1 MDIALLALGL
11 IALAAGTGLCGR
23 FVSILPLPLLQI
35 ALGAALGL
43 TNVPGLQVNL
53 EPEVFLLLFVPPLLF
68 ADGWRLPKREAFHLR
83 GQILLHA
90 FLLVLVNVLLL
101 GYFLHW
107 LRPDIPLWA
116 AFALGS
122 VLSPTD
128 AVAVSAIAS
137 RIKVP
142 RTLLHI
148 VQGEALL
155 NDASGLVA
163 LKFSLLA
170 SIGAFSMGGA
180 AFNVLL
186 VSAAGAAIGV
196 LLATGYGRLRTWLSE
211 ADGSTTIPL
220 VLYLVLLPFGA
231 YFVAEAVHVSG
242 ILAAAAAGI
251 TMSYVDPK
259 HDDNA
264 ALRLQAGNFF
274 SLFAYVLNGIIF
286 LLLGLQ
292 LPHVIRDG
300 IQTAAASGHTA
311 LHLLMLVVTMTGLI
325 LLIRLAWGYGSAR
338 IARLSRAVMSGDEP
352 VAPMPEGRILL
363 AHTVAGIRGAVTL
376 AAAISL
382 PLQIAAGKTFPA
394 RDELILV
401 AAGVIVLTLLIAS
414 VCLPLLLRDLPADDE
429 IAVEEERAGAAV
441 KASRAAIE
449 ALANDAGL
457 EQDGPGN
464 GSSVVQVISDEYK
477 QRIDAEA
484 HGADSEIDPSHD
496 HHLNKQARLVGLRA
510 EREELHRLHASGEIN
525 DETWQTLMKPLDLAE
540 EALR

>member
-11 IALAAGTGLCGR
+11 IALAAGTGVCGR
-23 FVSILPLPLLQI
+23 FLPLLPLPLLQI
-35 ALGAALGL
+35 AIGAALGL
-43 TNVPGLQVNL
+43 SNFPGLQVKL
-53 EPEVFLLLFVPPLLF
+53 EPEVFLMLFIPPLLF

-83 GQILLHA
+83 RTILLHA

-101 GYFLHW
+101 GYFVHW

-137 RIKVP
+137 RNKMP

-170 SIGAFSMGGA
+170 SIGAFSLGA
-180 AFNVLL
+180 AALNVLL
-186 VSAAGAAIGV
+186 VSAAGAGIGV
-196 LLATGYGRLRTWLSE
+196 VLAYVYGRARTWLAE
-211 ADGSTTIPL
+211 ADGSTTVPL

-231 YFVAEAVHVSG
+231 YLLAEMLHVSG

-251 TMSYVDPK
+251 RMSYADPQ

-264 ALRLQAGNFF
+264 ALRLQVGNFF

-292 LPHVIRDG
+292 LPGVIRDG
-300 IQTAAASGHTA
+300 VRTAAESGHSA
-311 LHLLMLVVTMTGLI
+311 LHLLTLVVMVTALI
-325 LLIRLAWGYGSAR
+325 LVIRFAWGWGSAL
-338 IARLSRAVMSGDEP
+338 LSRLTAKAGIGNEAV
-352 VAPMPEGRILL
+352 VPMPEGRVLV
-363 AHTVAGIRGAVTL
+363 AHTFAGIRGAVTL

-382 PLQIAAGKTFPA
+382 PLQIAGGQAFPA
-394 RDELILV
+394 RDELILI

-414 VCLPLLLRDLPADDE
+414 IWLPILLRGLPQDGEKAIE
-429 IAVEEERAGAAV
+429 QERADAAV
-441 KASRAAIE
+441 KVSHAAIQ
-449 ALANDAGL
+449 ALSNDAGL
-457 EQDGPGN
+457 EQASD
-464 GSSVVQVISDEYK
+464 SDAARVVQVIKEEYEK
-477 QRIDAEA
+477 RIDAERQ
-484 HGADSEIDPSHD
+484 GVELEVDPSHD
-496 HHLNKQARLVGLRA
+496 HILNKQARLVGLRA
-510 EREELHRLHASGEIN
+510 EREELHRLHHAGEIN
-525 DETWQTLMKPLDLAE
+525 DETLRHLRKPLDLAE
-540 EALR
+540 ESMR

>member
-1 MDIALLALGL
+1 MDIVLLALGL
-11 IALAAGTGLCGR
+11 IALAAATGVCGR
-23 FVSILPLPLLQI
+23 FVSFIPLPLLQI
-35 ALGAALGL
+35 AFGAALGL
-43 TNVPGLQVNL
+43 TDLQGLQVKF

-83 GQILLHA
+83 RQILLHA
-90 FLLVLVNVLLL
+90 FLLVLVNVLLI
-101 GYFLHW
+101 GYFIHW

-137 RIKVP
+137 RVKVP

-148 VQGEALL
+148 LQGEALL

-170 SIGAFSMGGA
+170 SIGAFTLGGA
-180 AFNVLL
+180 AVNVLL
-186 VSAAGAAIGV
+186 VSAAGAGIGF
-196 LLATGYGRLRTWLSE
+196 LLAYAYGRIRTWLAE
-211 ADGSTTIPL
+211 PDGSTTIPL

-231 YFVAEAVHVSG
+231 YFAAEALHVSG

-251 TMSYVDPK
+251 TMSYADPK

-274 SLFAYVLNGIIF
+274 SLFAYLLNGIIF

-300 IQTAAASGHTA
+300 VQTAATSGHTA
-311 LHLLMLVVTMTGLI
+311 QHLLMLVVMVTGLI
-325 LLIRLAWGYGSAR
+325 LLIRLAWGWGLSR
-338 IARLSRAVMSGDEP
+338 LGRLSIAARVAGKKN
-352 VAPMPEGRILL
+352 APMPGGRVLL

-382 PLQIAAGKTFPA
+382 PLQIVGGKSFPA

-401 AAGVIVLTLLIAS
+401 AAGVIVLTLTIAS
-414 VCLPLLLRDLPADDE
+414 VCLPMVLRGLPADDE
-429 IAVEEERAGAAV
+429 KAVEQERAQAAV
-441 KASRAAIE
+441 KASRAAIQ
-449 ALANDAGL
+449 ALGNDAGL
-457 EQDGPGN
+457 EPAGDGERSG
-464 GSSVVQVISDEYK
+464 VVQVITDEYK
-477 QRIDAEA
+477 QRIDAERQ
-484 HGADSEIDPSHD
+484 GATSAPDPNHD

-510 EREELHRLHASGEIN
+510 EREELHRLHTSGDIN
-525 DETWQTLMKPLDLAE
+525 DETLRTLMKPLDLAE
-540 EALR
+540 ESLR

>member
-1 MDIALLALGL
+1 MEIALLALGL
-11 IALAAGTGLCGR
+11 IALAAGTGMCGR
-23 FVSILPLPLLQI
+23 FLPFLPLPLLQV
-35 ALGAALGL
+35 AVGAVLGISSL
-43 TNVPGLQVNL
+43 PGLQVKL
-53 EPEVFLLLFVPPLLF
+53 EPELFLLLFVPPLLF

-83 GQILLHA
+83 QTILMHA

-101 GYFLHW
+101 GYFVHW

-148 VQGEALL
+148 LQGEALL

-170 SIGAFSMGGA
+170 SIGAFSLSA
-180 AFNVLL
+180 AALNVVV

-196 LLATGYGRLRTWLSE
+196 VLAYVYGRVRTWLAE
-211 ADGSTTIPL
+211 ADGSTTVPL

-231 YFVAEAVHVSG
+231 YVLAETLHASG

-251 TMSYVDPK
+251 RMSYADPK

-292 LPHVIRDG
+292 LPGVIRNG
-300 IQTAAASGHTA
+300 IRTAAESGHSA
-311 LHLLMLVVTMTGLI
+311 LHLLMLIVMITALI
-325 LLIRLAWGYGSAR
+325 LVIRLAWGWGSAFV
-338 IARLSRAVMSGDEP
+338 ARLPARAVHNDDASR
-352 VAPMPEGRILL
+352 MPEGRVLV

-382 PLQIAAGKTFPA
+382 PLQIAGGKPFPA
-394 RDELILV
+394 RDELILI

-414 VCLPLLLRDLPADDE
+414 VWLPILLRGLPLDDE
-429 IAVEEERAGAAV
+429 LAIEQERADAAV
-441 KASRAAIE
+441 KASHAAIQ
-449 ALANDAGL
+449 ALANDAAL
-457 EQDGPGN
+457 EQAGDSADTN
-464 GSSVVQVISDEYK
+464 VVQVIKDEYEK
-477 QRIDAEA
+477 RIDAERQ
-484 HGADSEIDPSHD
+484 GPEVDVDPSHD
-496 HHLNKQARLVGLRA
+496 HMLNKQARLVGLRA
-510 EREELHRLHASGEIN
+510 EREELHRLHDTGEIN
-525 DETWQTLMKPLDLAE
+525 DETLHYLMKPLDLAE
-540 EALR
+540 ESMR